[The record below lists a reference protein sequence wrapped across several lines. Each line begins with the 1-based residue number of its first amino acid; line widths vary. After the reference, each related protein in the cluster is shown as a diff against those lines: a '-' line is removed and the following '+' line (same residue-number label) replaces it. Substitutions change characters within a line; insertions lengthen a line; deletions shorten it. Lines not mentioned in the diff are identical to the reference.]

1 MKAYKITTDNL
12 VYGLAFFLALGLRLF
27 QLGAGPLS
35 DIEAG
40 WALQALG
47 LAHGGAAAMGP
58 QPAYILL
65 TSQLFYIFD
74 DTNFLA
80 RFFPAL
86 AGSLIIWLPYCFRR
100 WIGDSSWLHRAGL
113 IMAFGLAIDPGL
125 VSISR
130 QAGSLMPA
138 ISFTLLALACLYN
151 RRMILTGIFT
161 GLALLSGLAFLQGLL
176 ILGISWGFFRLAN
189 RQFDQVPPEDETE
202 QPAVEPI
209 SSRSMGIT
217 LAALGGTL
225 LVVGTLFLRF
235 PQGMGA
241 LVETIPAYIHA
252 LIKPS
257 GIPTLRLPASLFVY
271 QPLLLIFGIVSAVHV
286 WFGDQADRRTR
297 QLVAGMSIWF
307 IVALLLPLL
316 YAGRQVGDMAWALI
330 PLWALAAIEISRL
343 LITDQEDTLSRL
355 VSAGLG
361 LLIIVLTVVSWINL
375 LSIGRYQVNV
385 VVYWAII
392 IGAFL
397 LGLIAMLLV
406 ASVWSASAARLGVV
420 WALCFVLGFQL
431 ISNSWGMAIVRQ
443 NGAQELWPIPATTG
457 QADQLSQTL
466 ADLSNRNTGLK
477 DQLEI
482 VALVDSPALQWVL
495 RQFPNSRFATTL
507 SASESPPVVITI
519 KGAEIPSLAEKYR
532 GQDFIWRLYPA
543 WQGVFPSNIINWL
556 AFRQVPLGQV
566 GQDQIILWARS
577 DMFPGGTL
585 DTSESAVP

>member
-1 MKAYKITTDNL
+1 MKAYKITTENL
-12 VYGLAFFLALGLRLF
+12 VYALAFFLALGMRLF

-35 DIEAG
+35 DLEAG

-47 LAHGGAAAMGP
+47 LTHAGAVVMGA

-65 TSQLFYIFD
+65 TSQLFYIFGD
-74 DTNFLA
+74 SNFLA
-80 RFFPAL
+80 RFFPAIT
-86 AGSLIIWLPYCFRR
+86 GSLIIGLPYCFRG
-100 WIGDSSWLHRAGL
+100 WMGDSPWLHRAGL

-151 RRMILTGIFT
+151 RRMILTGVLT
-161 GLALLSGLAFLQGLL
+161 GLALLSGLAFLQGVL
-176 ILGISWGFFRLAN
+176 ILGISWGFFLLVN
-189 RQFDQVPPEDETE
+189 RKLDQPPLEAESG
-202 QPAVEPI
+202 QPSEEPI
-209 SSRSMGIT
+209 SSRSPWIA

-225 LVVGTLFLRF
+225 LAVGTLFLRF
-235 PQGMGA
+235 PQGLGA
-241 LVETIPAYIHA
+241 LAETIPAYFTA

-257 GIPTLRLPASLFVY
+257 GIPALRLPLSLFVY
-271 QPLLLIFGIVSAVHV
+271 QTLLLIFGIVSAVHV
-286 WFGDQADRRTR
+286 WFGDQPDRRTR
-297 QLVAGMSIWF
+297 QMVAGLSIWTV
-307 IVALLLPLL
+307 VALLLPLL
-316 YAGRQVGDMAWALI
+316 YAGRQVADMAWALV

-343 LITDQEDTLSRL
+343 LITDQEDTLSHL

-406 ASVWSASAARLGVV
+406 ASVWSTSAARLGVV
-420 WALCFVLGFQL
+420 WALCFILGVQL
-431 ISNSWGMAIVRQ
+431 FSNSWGMVIVRQ
-443 NGAQELWPIPATTG
+443 NGAQDLWPVPATTG

-466 ADLSNRNTGLK
+466 SDLSSRNTGLK
-477 DQLEI
+477 SQLEI
-482 VALVDSPALQWVL
+482 VSLVDSPALRWEL

-507 SASESPPVVITI
+507 SASESPPVVITLN
-519 KGAEIPSLAEKYR
+519 GAEVPLLAEKYR
-532 GQDFIWRLYPA
+532 GQDFVWRLYPA
-543 WQGVFPSNIINWL
+543 WQGVLPPNLINWL
-556 AFRQVPLGQV
+556 AFRQAPLGQ
-566 GQDQIILWARS
+566 DQLILWARS

-585 DTSESAVP
+585 GTSDSAVP

>member
-47 LAHGGAAAMGP
+47 LAHGGAAAMGA

-235 PQGMGA
+235 PQGLGA